1 VLSEKR
7 FRANRIQIS
16 QGCVRPDHSGGK
28 LFPRHRR
35 GDYLRAR
42 REAVHQAIARLQQAM
57 GIAGVTVLKLMT
69 DPNFPAA
76 VRLRAAECV
85 FAHAI
90 RGLELEASRK
100 VRTERRRIQ
109 ARLARQRLRL
119 ARRLSALE
127 QQRRKAVK
135 EPIRVIFQSVCGEP
149 NLANSYFKRTLH
161 PDGTLVETVFLDGA
175 MNDRHPRFDLRS
187 RTAGTLPIMAINSQR
202 EVSAMLPRYYWITIE
217 SPVGL

>member
-1 VLSEKR
+1 
-7 FRANRIQIS
+7 
-16 QGCVRPDHSGGK
+16 
-28 LFPRHRR
+28 HRR

-175 MNDRHPRFDLRS
+175 MNDADMEALIAS
-187 RTAGTLPIMAINSQR
+187 LPIERIQSTTPCFGH
-202 EVSAMLPRYYWITIE
+202 LPRPIAATT
-217 SPVGL
+217 GLARAAPP